1 MVDPKNI
8 RTKAWWLLLLL
19 LNFFL
24 FDIQGKY
31 PLVCL
36 QVFRSSLMVPS
47 RTFNGHLKILSWPS
61 SQGYGVWSVISI
73 LVALFEM
80 DIESYR
86 RCGTC
91 PFNESP
97 EYSTVMVKQIA
108 SQNSHLISNSL
119 VRLD

>member
-1 MVDPKNI
+1 MIDPKNF

-97 EYSTVMVKQIA
+97 EYSTMMVKQIA